1 MSKDNIVLS
10 YLTPR
15 ESVMSQYLKWTE
27 ENLKKILSEDYKSST
42 MRSLL
47 ASVKEAI
54 NNKQYAKAY
63 YLSMDM
69 QVLSM
74 ELAGKQALRSIARIE
89 AMDK

>member
-10 YLTPR
+10 YLTPW

-54 NNKQYAKAY
+54 EQKKYQTAY

-74 ELAGKQALRSIARIE
+74 ELAGKQALRTIARID
-89 AMDK
+89 AMDN